1 MAFRRIVYALS
12 NTSGGGQKYATLA
25 DVPRMFY
32 ICTNPGPT
40 DTVAG
45 EAIPDHERER
55 LERIGPEF
63 ALDLERLEAF
73 YAQSNE
79 GYARG
84 ACVRP
89 GDDKNMG
96 DVRYSFNFITGENQ
110 VGPLGYGPSSA
121 DPISGEL
128 INGTSNAYGSAID
141 YYAQYLLDLINIV
154 NGDLEAEDVGYGR
167 NVKSYFEDLRT
178 RLTDGSADMSVDTSS
193 DAMSSNQNISFDT
206 SMVMNHSD
214 TDKLER
220 IAEEKLL
227 IQELTILTGR

>member
-1 MAFRRIVYALS
+1 
-12 NTSGGGQKYATLA
+12 
-25 DVPRMFY
+25 
-32 ICTNPGPT
+32 
-40 DTVAG
+40 
-45 EAIPDHERER
+45 
-55 LERIGPEF
+55 
-63 ALDLERLEAF
+63 
-73 YAQSNE
+73 
-79 GYARG
+79 
-84 ACVRP
+84 
-89 GDDKNMG
+89 MG
-96 DVRYSFNFITGENQ
+96 DVRYSFFNFITGENQ

-206 SMVMNHSD
+206 SMVMNQQRRI
-214 TDKLER
+214 DKLR
-220 IAEEKLL
+220 NAEEKLADPRVQMIPTRAMNSYGFAVASNSMRGVSSRHCSEQKL
-227 IQELTILTGR
+227 IFPEIIEAPDVVNSVPSVTSRN